1 MLQKKTVFVLNRPGS
16 YTYSIPLLWIS
27 AKTYYEEHSKYA
39 DVWEWGLPD
48 LDYENPDKLLE
59 HLTRSNPTVVA
70 FSVYIWNEQF
80 NLDLARQIKEKLKDV
95 IIIWGGPQCDIH
107 YNSNFFKQY
116 EFIDLVVPSDAYGE
130 QSFLDI
136 LDNISENKNLQAN
149 KIQYCYYPGLDK
161 TRQFNS
167 LSPKKRE
174 FRWPKNPYRAQQQYL
189 EPFINNIKN
198 YRSWLTVETSR
209 GCPYKC
215 SFCDWGGGTFT
226 KTVKKEF
233 GTVLD
238 EISWA
243 GENKFD
249 AISFTDAN
257 FGMFPIDL
265 EYIKHCVDTK
275 NKYGFPKQILI
286 QPTKTKIDQLTKIYL
301 MLAQAD
307 MLSHYQI
314 AIQDINDEV
323 KKNVDRVD
331 FPFENQVKMF
341 KELQKVKNLPIW
353 IESILGLPG
362 SSIETVKTGIQAI
375 SVEKLSYPLSH
386 HWAMLP
392 ATPAADP
399 QYREKYKLITVKG
412 KSSNGVGATRVIKAK
427 SDMPQDPGVTVANT
441 FDDITGEYVVGSFS
455 YTPDNWIDMNM
466 LQLFTAS
473 MQNSDTL
480 SLIAN
485 YLWNEH
491 KISYGDFF
499 NNAINHI
506 LYKPTVDKT
515 LQNDFIKLKLK
526 FQEWIDT
533 DLPDLYIDYDKELN
547 FKIAPAVY
555 FLYVGLLNID
565 TLYDAVLESI
575 TKFITVDETVIDLF
589 WYSKNRIID
598 IEYMQG
604 KTFTTKYDWNSYVQ
618 SGKIN
623 QKTIKYVLKD
633 TEIFTGGRFFDI
645 DWMSLSG
652 LAKKKQYFYR
662 VCYDFRSS
670 KVIKNIDYQF
680 V

>member
-1 MLQKKTVFVLNRPGS
+1 MAPKNKIFVVNRPGS
-16 YTYSIPLLWIS
+16 YTYSIPLLWAS
-27 AKTYYEEHSKYA
+27 AKTYYEEQSEFVN
-39 DVWEWGLPD
+39 DWEWADPN
-48 LDYENPDKLLE
+48 LDYENHDQLITEIVQSK
-59 HLTRSNPTVVA
+59 PTIVA
-70 FSVYIWNEQF
+70 FSVYIWNEKF
-80 NLDLARQIKEKLKDV
+80 SFDIARSVKEKLNDV

-107 YNSNFFKQY
+107 YNSDFFKQY
-116 EFIDLVVPSDAYGE
+116 SFIDLVVPSDAYGE

-136 LDNISENKNLQAN
+136 LDNVSKNKKLQADQ
-149 KIQYCYYPGLDK
+149 IQYCYYPEHDRDRK
-161 TRQFNS
+161 FNS
-167 LSPKKRE
+167 LSPNKRE
-174 FRWPKNPYRAQQQYL
+174 FRWPKNPYRAQQKYL
-189 EPFINNIKN
+189 TPFIDNLKN
-198 YRSWLTVETSR
+198 YRSWLTIETSR

-215 SFCDWGGGTFT
+215 SFCDWGGGTYT
-226 KTVKKEF
+226 KTVKKDF
-233 GTVLD
+233 ATVLD

-243 GENKFD
+243 GENKFE

-257 FGMFPIDL
+257 FGIFPIDI
-265 EYIKHCVDTK
+265 EYIKHCVATK
-275 NKYGFPKQILI
+275 QKYGFPKQILI

-362 SSIETVKTGIQAI
+362 SSVETVKTGIQAI

-427 SDMPQDPGVTVANT
+427 PDMLQDPGVTVANT
-441 FDDITGEYVVGSFS
+441 ADEVTGEYVVGSFS
-455 YTPDNWIDMNM
+455 YTTNDWVDMNM

-473 MQNSDTL
+473 MQNSDIL

-485 YLWNEH
+485 YLWDKHN
-491 KISYGDFF
+491 ISYGEFF
-499 NNAINHI
+499 NNTINHI
-506 LYKPTVDKT
+506 LYDSDVDRV
-515 LQNDFIKLKLK
+515 LQDDFNKLKLK

-533 DLPDLYIDYDKELN
+533 DISDLYVDYDKQLN
-547 FKIAPAVY
+547 FMIAPAVY
-555 FLYVGLLNID
+555 FLFVGLLNID
-565 TLYDAVLESI
+565 ALFNAVQKSI
-575 TKFITVDETVIDLF
+575 AKFVAVDEIIEDLCMF
-589 WYSKNRIID
+589 SKNRIID
-598 IEYMQG
+598 INYFPG
-604 KTFTTKYDWNSYVQ
+604 KIFTSKYDWHTYQQ
-618 SGKIN
+618 SCEIHGKI
-623 QKTIKYVLKD
+623 TTYTLRD

-645 DWMSLSG
+645 DWISLSG

-662 VCYDFRSS
+662 VCYDFKSS
-670 KVIKNIDYQF
+670 KVVKNIDYQ
-680 V
+680 